1 MQAGRLN
8 RRVTIMA
15 PGAEVDDIG
24 QPIDVVPV
32 VVAKPW
38 ASIRH
43 LNGTETIKAGAEASI
58 VKASIRIRY
67 RAGIDAG
74 MRVLHKEMAYEI
86 KAVLPDE
93 AGRQYVDL
101 VCEVVS

>member
-8 RRVTIMA
+8 RRVTITA
-15 PGAEVDDIG
+15 PGPGVDEIG

-38 ASIRH
+38 ANIRH
-43 LNGTETIKAGAEASI
+43 LNGTESIKAGAETSI

-67 RAGIDAG
+67 RDGIDAG
-74 MRVLHKEMAYEI
+74 MRVLHKAVVYEI

-93 AGRQYVDL
+93 AGREYVDL